1 MLIVAYPS
9 FIQFEKLQYE
19 LFPLVGKYKKK
30 QKNKQLNGEKIIL
43 LHNLSE

>member
-1 MLIVAYPS
+1 MSY
-9 FIQFEKLQYE
+9 
-19 LFPLVGKYKKK
+19 FPLLENIKKK